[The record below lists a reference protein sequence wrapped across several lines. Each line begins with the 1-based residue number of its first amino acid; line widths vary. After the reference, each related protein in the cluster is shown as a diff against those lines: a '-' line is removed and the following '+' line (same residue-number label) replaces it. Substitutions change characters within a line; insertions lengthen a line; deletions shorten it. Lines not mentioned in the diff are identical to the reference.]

1 VDTIRIGRVVRALR
15 IRLRWRQIDL
25 AMRAGVSQSLIA
37 RVERGGA
44 DRLTVKV
51 LEAIL
56 AALGARLNVRADWNR
71 EAADRLLDAD
81 HAALVELV
89 LQMLR
94 DFGWEVLPEVSFAI
108 AGERGSIDILGW
120 HAATQTLLIVE
131 VKSIV
136 PDVQA
141 TLFVFDRK
149 VRLAGRIGAE
159 RGWPAR
165 RVAQLIV
172 VAESRTARRRV
183 EAHAATFEARLPDR
197 SRAIRAFL
205 AAPGGHPD
213 LRGLWFLPNRT
224 GASSRQRVVR
234 RSRAA

>member
-1 VDTIRIGRVVRALR
+1 
-15 IRLRWRQIDL
+15 
-25 AMRAGVSQSLIA
+25 MRAGVSQSLIA

-183 EAHAATFEARLPDR
+183 EAHAATFEA
-197 SRAIRAFL
+197 
-205 AAPGGHPD
+205 
-213 LRGLWFLPNRT
+213 
-224 GASSRQRVVR
+224 
-234 RSRAA
+234 